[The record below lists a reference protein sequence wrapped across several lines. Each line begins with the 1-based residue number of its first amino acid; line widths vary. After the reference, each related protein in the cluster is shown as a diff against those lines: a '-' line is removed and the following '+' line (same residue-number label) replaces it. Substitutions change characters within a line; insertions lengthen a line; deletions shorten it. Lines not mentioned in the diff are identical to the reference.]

1 MDKLIGRPVIS
12 ICGVVS
18 ANNYIEYQELKL
30 VGNFIYIQL
39 RLSKSFVTTFHL
51 EIITSESISLRI
63 TASTLYQGDKP
74 RFLGR
79 SLRSLNLTK
88 TWSLNKLN
96 LNLHIAIITLI
107 SITDCHY
114 LRWRVG
120 LYSAL
125 IWTPY
130 WRNTAVP
137 AKVRRRRCLWSHWRS
152 FKFVT
157 DACLHYLEIFMIFFL
172 IESSVVFNDGFS
184 RSYYQRQRA
193 SLGSKGE

>member
-79 SLRSLNLTK
+79 SLRSLNLIK

-96 LNLHIAIITLI
+96 LNLHIAMITLI
-107 SITDCHY
+107 PITDCHY

-157 DACLHYLEIFMIFFL
+157 DACLYYLEIFVIFFF

-184 RSYYQRQRA
+184 RSYY
-193 SLGSKGE
+193 